1 MNQQDQQAIDEL
13 FRYLYQATRRAG
25 TRDAAAE
32 ELIQRYVQQAP
43 PGLLYQMAQT
53 LVAQQHTVNELR
65 SQLTAYQRQGGAPA
79 GFGGPQGG
87 GYGSGYGQPQYQQ
100 GYQQGGWQ
108 QGRQGG
114 GFLVGAGQLA
124 LGIGGGILGAE
135 VLTSIFDGGGLFG
148 DDRQYDDGYQAGF
161 AAGDNE
167 GYRDGTAAG
176 DDYGDQGGGDPGGYD
191 DGGYDD
197 GGGFDDGGGGD
208 FLSGWPGGP
217 GNLALP
223 GPDTGSAG

>member
-1 MNQQDQQAIDEL
+1 VNQQDQQAIDEL
-13 FRYLYQATRRAG
+13 FRYLYQATQRAG

-32 ELIQRYVQQAP
+32 ELIQRYVKQAP

-79 GFGGPQGG
+79 GFGQPQGG

-114 GFLVGAGQLA
+114 GFLAGAGQLA

-135 VLTSIFDGGGLFG
+135 VLTSIFDGGSLFG

-161 AAGDNE
+161 AAGD
-167 GYRDGTAAG
+167 
-176 DDYGDQGGGDPGGYD
+176 DYGDQGGGPGGYD
-191 DGGYDD
+191 DGGGGYDDGGGYD

-208 FLSGWPGGP
+208 F
-217 GNLALP
+217 
-223 GPDTGSAG
+223 

>member
-1 MNQQDQQAIDEL
+1 VNQQDQQAIDEL
-13 FRYLYQATRRAG
+13 FRYLYQATQRAG

-32 ELIQRYVQQAP
+32 ELIQRYVKQAP

-79 GFGGPQGG
+79 GFGQPQGG

-100 GYQQGGWQ
+100 GYQQAGWQ
-108 QGRQGG
+108 QGRPGG
-114 GFLVGAGQLA
+114 GFLAGAGQLA

-135 VLTSIFDGGGLFG
+135 VLTSIFDGGSLFG

-161 AAGDNE
+161 AAGD
-167 GYRDGTAAG
+167 
-176 DDYGDQGGGDPGGYD
+176 DYGDQGGGPGGYD
-191 DGGYDD
+191 DGGGGYDDGGGYD

-208 FLSGWPGGP
+208 F
-217 GNLALP
+217 
-223 GPDTGSAG
+223 

>member
-32 ELIQRYVQQAP
+32 QLIQRYVNQAP

-79 GFGGPQGG
+79 GFGRPQGG
-87 GYGSGYGQPQYQQ
+87 GYGPGYGQPQYQQ
-100 GYQQGGWQ
+100 GYQQAGWQ

-114 GFLVGAGQLA
+114 GFLAGAGQLA

-135 VLTSIFDGGGLFG
+135 VLTSIFDGGSLFG

-167 GYRDGTAAG
+167 GDRDGSAGG
-176 DDYGDQGGGDPGGYD
+176 DDYGDQGGYDQGSGDQGGYD
-191 DGGYDD
+191 DGSGYDD
-197 GGGFDDGGGGD
+197 GGFDQGGGFDDGGG
-208 FLSGWPGGP
+208 F
-217 GNLALP
+217 
-223 GPDTGSAG
+223 

>member
-13 FRYLYQATRRAG
+13 FRYLYQATQRAG

-32 ELIQRYVQQAP
+32 ELIQRYVKQAP

-79 GFGGPQGG
+79 GFGQPQGG

-100 GYQQGGWQ
+100 GYQQAGWQ
-108 QGRQGG
+108 QGRPGG
-114 GFLVGAGQLA
+114 GFLAGAGQLA

-135 VLTSIFDGGGLFG
+135 VLTSIFDGGSLFG

-161 AAGDNE
+161 AAGD
-167 GYRDGTAAG
+167 
-176 DDYGDQGGGDPGGYD
+176 DYGDQGGGPGGYD
-191 DGGYDD
+191 DGGGGYDDGGGYD

-208 FLSGWPGGP
+208 F
-217 GNLALP
+217 
-223 GPDTGSAG
+223 